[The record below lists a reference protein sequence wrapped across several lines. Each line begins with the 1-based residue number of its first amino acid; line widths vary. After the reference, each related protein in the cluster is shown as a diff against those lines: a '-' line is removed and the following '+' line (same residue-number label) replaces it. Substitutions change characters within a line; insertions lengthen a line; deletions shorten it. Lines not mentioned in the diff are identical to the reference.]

1 MSLGEGTWKCFE
13 VYDSPLNSLCG
24 INVKYVM
31 CKFVSWLPWSSN
43 ILMLNSVWSYTTL
56 QCFLCAFL
64 HYTIYYMCLYFVQV
78 VVFIVFGPKN
88 GIKIM
93 AFLKCAG
100 IFWTETLK
108 FCLQFACHIVSRY
121 PFFHLSAQT
130 SLCEMFIKF
139 PVFLFLWDIP
149 SKMCILLCKEWTPTY
164 MRWIFPRVRDTEE
177 LTKHD
182 KACSITGHVID
193 SCYLKQYYY
202 FFSIFCK

>member
-31 CKFVSWLPWSSN
+31 CKFVRWLPWSSN
-43 ILMLNSVWSYTTL
+43 ILMLNSIWSDTTL

-93 AFLKCAG
+93 AFLKMCRDLLNWNIKVLLTICLPYCQLG
-100 IFWTETLK
+100 TL
-108 FCLQFACHIVSRY
+108 
-121 PFFHLSAQT
+121 
-130 SLCEMFIKF
+130 
-139 PVFLFLWDIP
+139 
-149 SKMCILLCKEWTPTY
+149 
-164 MRWIFPRVRDTEE
+164 
-177 LTKHD
+177 
-182 KACSITGHVID
+182 
-193 SCYLKQYYY
+193 
-202 FFSIFCK
+202 FSICLPKHHYVKCS